1 MRLHHPTP
9 YQTDHHRKK
18 MLMKSVQ
25 KGFTL
30 IELMIVIAIIG
41 ILAAVAVPQ
50 YQNYTARAQIAEA
63 LSLAGSLKTSLSE
76 FYASKGVW
84 PADMA
89 AAGMDSATSTP
100 NVVSSIDFTTA
111 DTVATITVV
120 IRETVASGIGAS
132 DNNQLNLTGTVG
144 DSGISWACSAPS
156 SNGVPSQ
163 YLPAN
168 CR

>member
-1 MRLHHPTP
+1 
-9 YQTDHHRKK
+9 
-18 MLMKSVQ
+18 MKSVQ
-25 KGFTL
+25 TGFTL

-63 LSLAGSLKTSLSE
+63 LSVAGSLKTSLSE
-76 FYASKGVW
+76 FYASNGAW

-100 NVVSSIDFTTA
+100 NVVSSISFTTTDSA
-111 DTVATITVV
+111 ATIAVV

-132 DNNQLNLTGTVG
+132 DNNQLNLVGTVS
-144 DSGISWACSAPS
+144 DAGIRWECTTPS
-156 SNGVPSQ
+156 TGGVPTQ